1 MDITDHTLCDLAD
14 AIRARRVSAVEATE
28 ATLARIDRTQPLVN
42 AFISID
48 GDRALDAARRADAAL
63 SRRDEAPPLLGVPM
77 AHKDLLYRKG
87 RVSTCGSK
95 IRRDAVADVTATA
108 LERLDTAGAIEVG
121 TLNMAEFAAGGTG
134 HNEHFGDC
142 RNPWNTD
149 HAPGGSSSGSA
160 AAVAARMVTGSLGS
174 DTGGS
179 VRIPAGLCGVVG
191 IKPTDGRVSRHGV
204 MPRSWATDTLGP
216 MARTAR
222 DVARTMTAIAGFDPR
237 DPQSSAEPVPDY
249 EERLETSLKGLR
261 IGVAA
266 NYYNEDIDESVARG
280 MAHSREVF
288 RALGAEPVEVSV
300 PNPALAMRLGQLIL
314 AAEAAALHEKW
325 LAERP
330 DDYQVAIRAPMEPGL
345 FIPATRYIEAL
356 RLRGPL
362 LDEFLDQV
370 LDRVDV
376 LHIPTGPAPAPAL
389 TDCNPASPERAARSM
404 GLFPKFTRPVSY
416 FGLPAVSVP
425 CGFTDDG
432 LPVAFQLVGRPFAEA
447 RLLNMAHLYQRETGW
462 HERAP
467 DLPVSWSGHM

>member
-14 AIRARRVSAVEATE
+14 AIRARRVSSVEATE

-149 HAPGGSSSGSA
+149 HVPGGSSSGSA

-249 EERLETSLKGLR
+249 EEGLETSLKGLR

>member
-1 MDITDHTLCDLAD
+1 MTVDVTDHTLCGLAD
-14 AIRARRVSAVEATE
+14 AIRARRVSAVETME
-28 ATLARIDRTQPLVN
+28 ATLARIDRAQPLVN
-42 AFISID
+42 AFIAID
-48 GDRALDAARRADAAL
+48 GDRAVDAARRADAAL
-63 SRRDEAPPLLGVPM
+63 SRGDEAPPLLGVPL

-95 IRRDAVADVTATA
+95 IRRDAVANITATA
-108 LERLDTAGAIEVG
+108 LERLDAAGAIEVG

-179 VRIPAGLCGVVG
+179 VRIPAGLCGIVG
-191 IKPTDGRVSRHGV
+191 LKPTDGRVSRHGV

-222 DVARTMTAIAGFDPR
+222 DVARTMTVVAGFDPH
-237 DPQSSAEPVPDY
+237 DPRSSAEPVPDY
-249 EERLETSLKGLR
+249 EEGLEKSLKGLR
-261 IGVAA
+261 IGIAA
-266 NYYNEDIDESVARG
+266 NYYEEDVDESVARG

-288 RALGAEPVEVSV
+288 RALGAEPVEVRV
-300 PNPALAMRLGQLIL
+300 PDPALAMRLGQLVV

-330 DDYQVAIRAPMEPGL
+330 GDYQIAIRAPIEPGL

-362 LDEFLDQV
+362 LDEFLERV

-376 LHIPTGPAPAPAL
+376 LHVPTGPMPAPAL
-389 TDCNPASPERAARSM
+389 ADCDPASPDRAARTMS
-404 GLFPKFTRPVSY
+404 LFPRFTRPVSY
-416 FGLPAVSVP
+416 LGLPAVSVP
-425 CGFTDDG
+425 CGFSDDG

-447 RLLNMAHLYQRETGW
+447 RLLNAAHLYQRETGW

-467 DLPVSWSGHM
+467 DLPAAS